1 MKSLSFPF
9 PYGEP
14 GNGARTCMLAV
25 YLLVRWASLSMHF
38 PKFTKC
44 VFMLQPDDHRCYHV
58 MSKPVMDSLLSH
70 FVPSSTKV
78 NLCWSEHTGMAGLI
92 NCVVRY
98 CTKTLSQP
106 HTQGFSPHC

>member
-1 MKSLSFPF
+1 
-9 PYGEP
+9 
-14 GNGARTCMLAV
+14 
-25 YLLVRWASLSMHF
+25 MHF

-106 HTQGFSPHC
+106 HTQGFLVLSYLLYIEGGQVKRHMRWHS